1 MLNYGAYELIGI
13 MGVFGSLTIFLK
25 VSRNMGTV
33 RQVRL
38 FKAVLVFYMIYAGS
52 NYVWALG
59 ERRLHQDERHGQ
71 RNTEL
76 SGLVIP

>member
-33 RQVRL
+33 RQGLSEIVTARL
-38 FKAVLVFYMIYAGS
+38 QL
-52 NYVWALG
+52 
-59 ERRLHQDERHGQ
+59 
-71 RNTEL
+71 
-76 SGLVIP
+76 

>member
-13 MGVFGSLTIFLK
+13 MGVFGSLTILLK

-38 FKAVLVFYMIYAGS
+38 FKAVLVFYMIYA
-52 NYVWALG
+52 V
-59 ERRLHQDERHGQ
+59 
-71 RNTEL
+71 
-76 SGLVIP
+76 